1 VHANPL
7 AGADG
12 AHNGAFADEDENA
25 AGHAESSLTRFTHE
39 ACPRAH
45 RVVLTAVRC
54 GRYTASAST
63 WAAHGAAPNV
73 SGDRVHRCVHALCL
87 CRHDS
92 TLGTASIVANVE
104 AVAVCARVR
113 VCVWVSL

>member
-1 VHANPL
+1 MRSVHCVCKYL
-7 AGADG
+7 
-12 AHNGAFADEDENA
+12 
-25 AGHAESSLTRFTHE
+25 
-39 ACPRAH
+39 
-45 RVVLTAVRC
+45 
-54 GRYTASAST
+54 
-63 WAAHGAAPNV
+63 AAHGAAPNV

-113 VCVWVSL
+113 LCVRVWVSL